1 MKKKETK
8 KTKWFVLEW
17 CGMDNDIDLYEWE
30 SAKND
35 EAEVWEEVRES
46 AHNWESFLVMDK
58 ERLNNLLRAVES
70 LQKTTKGRC
79 ARNGRNIF
87 TNK

>member
-30 SAKND
+30 SAKRD

-58 ERLNNLLRAVES
+58 ERLRNLFQAVES
-70 LQKTTKGRC
+70 LRKTMKGGERD
-79 ARNGRNIF
+79 NG
-87 TNK
+87 